1 MYFLFFLYEMT
12 HSADM
17 INS

>member
-1 MYFLFFLYEMT
+1 MT